1 MKVNYTPV
9 KVGIQTES
17 PNISREAFYNLC
29 FITEND
35 LAPRTLVVEKLQDL
49 LDNGYMRSSFAY
61 NFCYGVFS
69 QRTLES
75 VIIRAKRTDETYIEA
90 YEADDNSDYYF
101 VVIEP
106 KFMSEVL
113 KFNNHL
119 EATNELK
126 LQFFSQK
133 DDVSKQIKGRKIV
146 FYYEPFAVGEDGSYQ
161 FDNRDFT
168 QWDTRINI
176 RLENQLAQNIQ
187 NYFLNKA
194 YGNNTLRYISDGY
207 GDYWNYDKDQI
218 VDWDDESNV
227 TLEFHD
233 FTMEQV
239 QTALLAYPEGAWI
252 ARCCTF
258 FPSTIQWLYKYIAKV
273 QTHKLK
279 DIPDLSTTSVIIQ
292 GLKVTQGS
300 GLVGNG
306 LRIHEQV
313 SLDWLIWAIQK
324 NVWNLLYESE
334 KVSATENGMLKIENA
349 LKQVLDVAV
358 REGIFSRYQINGKQ
372 LNRKQNKAS
381 LQFSATLLHTITD
394 VEIQGTVYH

>member
-1 MKVNYTPV
+1 MKVNYTPA
-9 KVGIQTES
+9 KVDIKIES
-17 PNISREAFYNLC
+17 PSTSREAFYNLC

-49 LDNGYMRSSFAY
+49 LDNGYMRASFAY

-75 VIIRAKRTDETYIEA
+75 VTIRAKRTNESYVEA

-101 VVIEP
+101 ISIEP

-113 KFNNHL
+113 KFNDHL
-119 EATNELK
+119 ASTKELK

-133 DDVSKQIKGRKIV
+133 DDVSNQIRGRKIV
-146 FYYEPFAVGEDGSYQ
+146 FYYEPLSVGEDGSFLFDERDYAQ
-161 FDNRDFT
+161 WDNRDNVSF
-168 QWDTRINI
+168 D
-176 RLENQLAQNIQ
+176 NQIIQSLQ
-187 NYFLNKA
+187 NYYTNKA
-194 YGNNTLRYISDGY
+194 YGATSLHYISDGI

-218 VDWDDESNV
+218 IDWDDNSNIL
-227 TLEFHD
+227 LEFND
-233 FTMEQV
+233 FTEEQA
-239 QTALLAYPEGAWI
+239 QTGILAYPEGSWI

-273 QTHKLK
+273 QSHKIK
-279 DIPDLSTTSVIIQ
+279 DIPELSTTSVIIQ
-292 GLKVTQGS
+292 GLKATQGS

-324 NVWNLLYESE
+324 NVWNLLYENE
-334 KVSATENGMLKIENA
+334 KVSATDNGMLKIENA

-358 REGIFSRYQINGKQ
+358 REGIFSRYQINGRQ